1 MSEIMFTTQNIT
13 NLNGI
18 IDLYKNRELNVQR
31 KYILVDMLKTLEI
44 SILDLKTKI
53 KTSKNEKI
61 RYFDNLIN
69 YFYHILESI
78 DEQINRLDYLEKKAA
93 NKNMDEIENRISF
106 LKDSVNKIIPLIY
119 NKEEIQ
125 C

>member
-1 MSEIMFTTQNIT
+1 MSEIMFITQNIT

-44 SILDLKTKI
+44 SIIDLKTRI

-78 DEQINRLDYLEKKAA
+78 DEQINRLDYLDKKAA